1 MKVRWIAAGAL
12 AAAALTAIPAQ
23 AGIIDRIFGGG
34 YDSRGRYRDYGYQ
47 RSQYARSAG
56 FDRGYRDGL
65 KHGRK
70 DGDKGRSFY
79 VARDGD
85 YRHGD
90 NGYHREYGPRYE
102 YSAGYRDGYQEGYRR
117 GYGEYARGYGYYD
130 RYGNGRYRDDGY
142 YGRGR
147 YDDRYRN
154 DRYRDDRYR
163 DDRYRDGRDGYY
175 DRDGRFHPYDDYIY
189 EIR

>member
-1 MKVRWIAAGAL
+1 MRVRWM
-12 AAAALTAIPAQ
+12 AAAAVVAATLTAIPAQ
-23 AGIIDRIFGGG
+23 AGVIDLIFGRGR
-34 YDSRGRYRDYGYQ
+34 YDGRYRDYGYQ
-47 RSQYARSAG
+47 RSRYARSAG

-79 VARDGD
+79 VARDND
-85 YRHGD
+85 FRDAD

-102 YSAGYRDGYQEGYRR
+102 YSTGYRDGYQEGYRR
-117 GYGEYARGYGYYD
+117 GYAEYGRRYYGG
-130 RYGNGRYRDDGY
+130 YGNGRYH
-142 YGRGR
+142 
-147 YDDRYRN
+147 DDRYRN

-163 DDRYRDGRDGYY
+163 DPRDGYY

-189 EIR
+189 EVPRRY

>member
-1 MKVRWIAAGAL
+1 MRVRRIAAGAVV
-12 AAAALTAIPAQ
+12 AAALTVIPAQ
-23 AGIIDRIFGGG
+23 AGVIDVIFGRGR
-34 YDSRGRYRDYGYQ
+34 YDRYRDYGYQ

-56 FDRGYRDGL
+56 YDRGYRDGL

-85 YRHGD
+85 FRDAD

-102 YSAGYRDGYQEGYRR
+102 YSTGYRDGYQEGYRR
-117 GYGEYARGYGYYD
+117 GYAEYGRGY
-130 RYGNGRYRDDGY
+130 YGNRHYGNDGY
-142 YGRGR
+142 YGRSR

-154 DRYRDDRYR
+154 DRYR

-189 EIR
+189 EIPRRY

>member
-1 MKVRWIAAGAL
+1 MRVKWIAAGAV
-12 AAAALTAIPAQ
+12 AAAALTAMPAR
-23 AGIIDRIFGGG
+23 AGVSDLIFGGG

-56 FDRGYRDGL
+56 FDRGYQDGV

-79 VARDGD
+79 LARDSD
-85 YRHGD
+85 YRDAD

-117 GYGEYARGYGYYD
+117 GYGEYARGYD
-130 RYGNGRYRDDGY
+130 GRYPNDRHRNDGY
-142 YGRGR
+142 RNGGYGGR

-154 DRYRDDRYR
+154 
-163 DDRYRDGRDGYY
+163 GRDGYY
-175 DRDGRFHPYDDYIY
+175 DRDGRFHPYDDRY
-189 EIR
+189 